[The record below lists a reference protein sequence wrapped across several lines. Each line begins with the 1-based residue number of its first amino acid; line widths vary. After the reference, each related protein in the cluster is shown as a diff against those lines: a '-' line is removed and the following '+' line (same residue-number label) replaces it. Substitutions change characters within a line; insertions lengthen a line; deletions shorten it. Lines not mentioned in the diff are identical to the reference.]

1 MTIRT
6 FYHQHFS
13 GTALPSPTRFFADL
27 LPLNLITIFL
37 ALLPFSLLLLGCEA
51 TPDSDSNTKA
61 ITTKNTLPAFSDVTS
76 AAGLGE
82 FQHNNGAYG
91 KKFFPEQMGAGC
103 GFIDYNQDGWLDILL
118 VGGGEIVANSLP
130 AKTAGLSLYRNNG
143 DGTFTLQTAEAGLDN
158 IQTYGTGVA
167 VADYDNDGDADFF
180 FTTLTANYLFR
191 NDSGVFRDATSAA
204 GLDDTPVWSSS
215 SLFFD
220 ADRDGWLDL
229 YVCNYAAWTP
239 ETDVWCSV
247 DGKTKVYCAPAMYR
261 GIPST
266 FYRGNG
272 DGTFSKVDAFEE
284 ITTTHGKS
292 LGVAEFD
299 FNRDGW
305 PDFVVANDGERDLLY
320 QNNGDG
326 TFQEVG
332 TKSGIAYSEYG
343 EARAGMGIDVGDV
356 ENQGQETIFVGNFS
370 KEMIGVYR
378 YNGNGWFIDRAAVS
392 KIGRPSLL
400 RLTFGLFLFDAD
412 FDQDLDLFVANGHV
426 YPIRTQFEDGISYR
440 QPAQLFL
447 NDGNGVFSEIG
458 DSIGGVFHEALVAR
472 GTAFGDYDRDGDP
485 DILVVENGGAAHLWR
500 NDLNSESFLRV
511 RLSGTRS
518 NRDALSSRIVAVSGE
533 TRMERRIRS
542 GSSYLS
548 HSETVATFG
557 LGSATTVDSLL
568 IYWPNETKQFFLN
581 VKANQEIKI
590 VEGQATFQVV
600 ELPGKENA
608 PQAMLNQ
615 PH

>member
-1 MTIRT
+1 MTI
-6 FYHQHFS
+6 QHFNFQHFP
-13 GTALPSPTRFFADL
+13 GIVLPSPTRL
-27 LPLNLITIFL
+27 LTGLLLLNPA
-37 ALLPFSLLLLGCEA
+37 ALFMIILSFSLLMLSCGD
-51 TPDSDSNTKA
+51 PSNSSTVENIAMTGKV
-61 ITTKNTLPAFSDVTS
+61 LPAFTDISA
-76 AAGLGE
+76 AAGLDE
-82 FQHNNGAYG
+82 FRHNNGAYG

-118 VGGGEIVANSLP
+118 VGGGEIVANSLAERVP
-130 AKTAGLSLYRNNG
+130 ALALYRNNG
-143 DGTFTLQTAEAGLDN
+143 DDTFTLQTEAAGLGN
-158 IQTYGTGVA
+158 FAAYGTGIA
-167 VADYDNDGDADFF
+167 VADYDNDGDSDFF
-180 FTTLTANYLFR
+180 FTTLTGNHLLR
-191 NDSGVFRDATSAA
+191 NSNGIFQEATTEA

-220 ADRDGWLDL
+220 ADQDGWLDL
-229 YVCNYAAWTP
+229 YICNYAAWTM

-247 DGKTKVYCAPAMYR
+247 DGATKVYCPPSMYQ
-261 GIPST
+261 GIPSS

-272 DGTFSKVDAFEE
+272 DGTFSKVEAFKE

-292 LGVAEFD
+292 LGVAELD

-320 QNNGDG
+320 ENNGDG

-356 ENQGQETIFVGNFS
+356 ENNGQETIFVGNFS

-400 RLTFGLFLFDAD
+400 RLTFGLFLYDAD
-412 FDQDLDLFVANGHV
+412 FDNDLDLFVANGHV
-426 YPIRTQFEDGISYR
+426 YPIRTQYEDGISYR
-440 QPAQLFL
+440 QPPQLFL

-458 DSIGGVFHEALVAR
+458 DSIGGVFHEGLVAR

-485 DILVVENGGAAHLWR
+485 DILVVENGGAVHLWR
-500 NDLNSESFLRV
+500 NDLTGNAFLRV
-511 RLSGTRS
+511 RLSGTTS
-518 NRDALSSRIVAVSGE
+518 NKDGISSRIVAVSGG

-548 HSETVATFG
+548 HSENVATFG
-557 LGSATTVDSLL
+557 LGLATTVDSLL
-568 IYWPNETKQFFLN
+568 IFWPNETKQQFVN
-581 VKANQEIKI
+581 VTANQEIKI
-590 VEGQATFQVV
+590 TEGQKQFEVV
-600 ELPGKENA
+600 ELPGRQNP
-608 PQAMLNQ
+608 PQAAMSQ
-615 PH
+615 

>member
-13 GTALPSPTRFFADL
+13 GTALPSPTRFFADFL
-27 LPLNLITIFL
+27 SLNPFTIFI
-37 ALLPFSLLLLGCEA
+37 ALLPFFLFLLGCDN
-51 TPDSDSNTKA
+51 TSGSDANTEVA
-61 ITTKNTLPAFSDVTS
+61 ATKNTLPSFSDVTQ

-118 VGGGEIVANSLP
+118 VGGGEIVTNSLQENI
-130 AKTAGLSLYRNNG
+130 AALALYRNNG
-143 DGTFTLQTAEAGLDN
+143 DGTFSLQTKAAGLGDIN
-158 IQTYGTGVA
+158 AYGTGIA
-167 VADYDNDGDADFF
+167 VADYDNDGDPDFF
-180 FTTLTANYLFR
+180 FTTLTRNHLFR
-191 NDSGVFRDATSAA
+191 NDGGIFQESTVAA

-229 YVCNYAAWTP
+229 YVCNYAAWTA

-261 GIPST
+261 GIPSS

-284 ITTTHGKS
+284 ASTTHGKS
-292 LGVAEFD
+292 LGVAELD

-320 QNNGDG
+320 ENNGDG
-326 TFQEVG
+326 TFQEIG

-356 ENQGQETIFVGNFS
+356 ENNGQETIFVGNFS

-412 FDQDLDLFVANGHV
+412 FDNDLDLFVANGHV
-426 YPIRTQFEDGISYR
+426 YPIRTQFEEGISYR

-447 NDGNGVFSEIG
+447 NNGDGIFKEIG
-458 DSIGGVFHEALVAR
+458 DSIGGVFQNALVAR
-472 GTAFGDYDRDGDP
+472 GAAYGDYDRDGDP
-485 DILVVENGGAAHLWR
+485 DILIVENGGTVHLWR
-500 NDLNSESFLRV
+500 NDLNKQSFLRV
-511 RLSGTRS
+511 RLSGTR
-518 NRDALSSRIVAVSGE
+518 NNKDGLSSRVVAVSGN

-548 HSETVATFG
+548 HSETVVTFG
-557 LGSATTVDSLL
+557 LNNAASVDSLL
-568 IYWPNETKQFFLN
+568 VFWPDETKQQFLN
-581 VKANQEIKI
+581 VTANQEIKI
-590 VEGQATFQVV
+590 TEGQNQFEVV
-600 ELPGKENA
+600 SLPGQGSS
-608 PQAMLNQ
+608 PQAMLSR
-615 PH
+615 